1 MGNKNLNEVFPGY
14 ENQPGKFLRLL
25 G

>member
-1 MGNKNLNEVFPGY
+1 MGNKNLNQVFPGY
-14 ENQPGKFLRLL
+14 ENQPEKFLKFI